1 MEDFSISEIP
11 LADCISDCTGSLAY
25 QGCSLRPVC
34 PLSELASPHGGFM
47 EPLSLAV
54 LLSED
59 GSSKR
64 RRGRRRRRR
73 KPGNKNQAPKENGRQ
88 PSSQEIERALSRFK
102 AEPRPMGIPKVI
114 DPPPKKVE
122 IRWKTNAV
130 PKPVQV
136 SAGKISCVPGE
147 FGFLPEERVQEI
159 AVQLEGMPISLEQAL
174 SLRAALNQ
182 EKSVYSHSKLMRR
195 SNEFSRRYDSGESV
209 ISLSKRF
216 DAPPVNTFRAV
227 LTGRGWT
234 KTRIKDTLNK
244 NPSKLNKRDREQFEL
259 AESVDRVSSVNQTET
274 QNAAEVFE
282 EILCDHFSSLGIR
295 FRKQDDLLNEQKR
308 SEGRAIITPDLLL
321 LDDVR
326 INGIPCAWIDAK
338 HFFGADL
345 KFPRKKTQKQVDR
358 YVAEYGQG
366 AIVYRHGF
374 CDGLRL
380 RGAVKLDSSPLDLQP
395 LEDFHENSRK
405 ADD

>member
-1 MEDFSISEIP
+1 M
-11 LADCISDCTGSLAY
+11 
-25 QGCSLRPVC
+25 
-34 PLSELASPHGGFM
+34 
-47 EPLSLAV
+47 
-54 LLSED
+54 SED
-59 GSSKR
+59 ESAKR

-73 KPGNKNQAPKENGRQ
+73 RPRKENNPPKENGKGAK
-88 PSSQEIERALSRFK
+88 SEEIERALARFT
-102 AEPRPMGIPKVI
+102 ANPRPMGIPKEI
-114 DPPPKKVE
+114 SPPPEKVE
-122 IRWKTNAV
+122 IKWKTKAV
-130 PKPVQV
+130 TKDVQRK
-136 SAGKISCVPGE
+136 AGKIACIPGE

-159 AVQLEGMPISLEQAL
+159 AAKLDGMPITLEQAL

-195 SNEFSRRYDSGESV
+195 SNELSRRYDSGESV
-209 ISLSKRF
+209 IALSKRF
-216 DAPPVNTFRAV
+216 DAPPVNTFRAI

-274 QNAAEVFE
+274 QTAAEVFE
-282 EILCDHFSSLGIR
+282 EILCSYFESVGIR
-295 FRKQDDLLNEQKR
+295 FRRQEELLKEQTKQ
-308 SEGRAIITPDLLL
+308 EGRAIITPDLLL

-326 INGIPCAWIDAK
+326 INGVPCAWIDAK

-345 KFPRKKTQKQVDR
+345 KFPKKKTQKQVDR

-366 AIVYRHGF
+366 ALVYRHGF

-380 RGAVKLDSSPLDLQP
+380 RGAIKLDSSPLDLKP
-395 LEDFHENSRK
+395 LEDFHENSK
-405 ADD
+405 S

>member
-1 MEDFSISEIP
+1 MSGEES
-11 LADCISDCTGSLAY
+11 A
-25 QGCSLRPVC
+25 
-34 PLSELASPHGGFM
+34 
-47 EPLSLAV
+47 
-54 LLSED
+54 
-59 GSSKR
+59 KR

-73 KPGNKNQAPKENGRQ
+73 HPRKENNPPKENGRGAK
-88 PSSQEIERALSRFK
+88 SEEIERALARFS
-102 AEPRPMGIPKVI
+102 ASPRPMGIPEEI
-114 DPPPKKVE
+114 NPPPEKVK
-122 IRWKTNAV
+122 IKWKTKAV
-130 PKPVQV
+130 TKEVQNR
-136 SAGKISCVPGE
+136 AGKIACIPGE

-159 AVQLEGMPISLEQAL
+159 AAKLDGMPITLEQAL

-195 SNEFSRRYDSGESV
+195 SNELSRRYDSGESV
-209 ISLSKRF
+209 IALSKRF
-216 DAPPVNTFRAV
+216 DAPPVNTFRAI

-274 QNAAEVFE
+274 QTAAEVFE
-282 EILCDHFSSLGIR
+282 EILCSYFESVGVR
-295 FRKQDDLLNEQKR
+295 FRRQEELLREQTKQ
-308 SEGRAIITPDLLL
+308 EGRAIITPDLLL

-326 INGIPCAWIDAK
+326 INGVPCAWIDAK

-345 KFPRKKTQKQVDR
+345 KFPKKKTQKQVDR

-366 AIVYRHGF
+366 ALVYRHGF

-380 RGAVKLDSSPLDLQP
+380 RGAIKLDSSPLDLKP
-395 LEDFHENSRK
+395 LEDFHENSK
-405 ADD
+405 S

>member
-1 MEDFSISEIP
+1 
-11 LADCISDCTGSLAY
+11 
-25 QGCSLRPVC
+25 
-34 PLSELASPHGGFM
+34 LSGEESA
-47 EPLSLAV
+47 
-54 LLSED
+54 
-59 GSSKR
+59 KR

-73 KPGNKNQAPKENGRQ
+73 HPRKENNPSKENGRGAK
-88 PSSQEIERALSRFK
+88 SEEIERALARFT
-102 AEPRPMGIPKVI
+102 ASPRPMGIPEEI
-114 DPPPKKVE
+114 NPPPEKVK
-122 IRWKTNAV
+122 IKWKTKAV
-130 PKPVQV
+130 TKEVQNR
-136 SAGKISCVPGE
+136 AGKIACIPGE

-159 AVQLEGMPISLEQAL
+159 AAKLDGMPITLEQAL

-195 SNEFSRRYDSGESV
+195 SNELSRRYDSGESV
-209 ISLSKRF
+209 IALSKRF
-216 DAPPVNTFRAV
+216 DAPPVNTFRAI

-274 QNAAEVFE
+274 QTAAEVFE
-282 EILCDHFSSLGIR
+282 EILCSYFESVGVR
-295 FRKQDDLLNEQKR
+295 FRRQEELLREQTKQ
-308 SEGRAIITPDLLL
+308 EGRAIITPDLLL

-326 INGIPCAWIDAK
+326 INGVPCAWIDAK

-345 KFPRKKTQKQVDR
+345 KFPKKKTQKQVDR

-366 AIVYRHGF
+366 ALVYRHGF

-380 RGAVKLDSSPLDLQP
+380 RGAIKLDSSPLDLKP
-395 LEDFHENSRK
+395 LEDFHENSK
-405 ADD
+405 S

>member
-1 MEDFSISEIP
+1 MGLLHLP
-11 LADCISDCTGSLAY
+11 C
-25 QGCSLRPVC
+25 
-34 PLSELASPHGGFM
+34 
-47 EPLSLAV
+47 

-59 GSSKR
+59 ESAKR

-73 KPGNKNQAPKENGRQ
+73 RPRKENNLPKENGRGAK
-88 PSSQEIERALSRFK
+88 SEEIERALARFT
-102 AEPRPMGIPKVI
+102 ANPRPMGIPKEI
-114 DPPPKKVE
+114 SPPPEKVE
-122 IRWKTNAV
+122 IKWKTKAV
-130 PKPVQV
+130 TKDVQRK
-136 SAGKISCVPGE
+136 AGKIACIPGE

-159 AVQLEGMPISLEQAL
+159 AAKLDGMPISLEQAL

-195 SNEFSRRYDSGESV
+195 SNELSRRYDSGESV
-209 ISLSKRF
+209 IALSKRF
-216 DAPPVNTFRAV
+216 DAPPVNTFRAI

-274 QNAAEVFE
+274 QTAAEVFE
-282 EILCDHFSSLGIR
+282 EILCSYFESVGIR
-295 FRKQDDLLNEQKR
+295 FRRQEELLKEQTKQ
-308 SEGRAIITPDLLL
+308 EGRAIITPDLLL

-326 INGIPCAWIDAK
+326 INGVPCAWIDAK

-345 KFPRKKTQKQVDR
+345 KFPKKKTQKQVDR

-366 AIVYRHGF
+366 ALVYRHGF

-380 RGAVKLDSSPLDLQP
+380 RGAIKLDSSPLALKT
-395 LEDFHENSRK
+395 LEDFHENSK
-405 ADD
+405 S

>member
-1 MEDFSISEIP
+1 MGLRY
-11 LADCISDCTGSLAY
+11 LA
-25 QGCSLRPVC
+25 R
-34 PLSELASPHGGFM
+34 PLSEDESA
-47 EPLSLAV
+47 
-54 LLSED
+54 
-59 GSSKR
+59 KR

-73 KPGNKNQAPKENGRQ
+73 RPRTEKNPPKGNGRGAK
-88 PSSQEIERALSRFK
+88 SEEIERALARFTVN
-102 AEPRPMGIPKVI
+102 PRPMGIPKEI
-114 DPPPKKVE
+114 NPPPEKVE
-122 IRWKTNAV
+122 IKWKTKAV
-130 PKPVQV
+130 TKEVQ
-136 SAGKISCVPGE
+136 SKAGKIACIPGE

-159 AVQLEGMPISLEQAL
+159 AAKLDGLPISLEQAL

-195 SNEFSRRYDSGESV
+195 SNELSRRYDSGESV
-209 ISLSKRF
+209 IALSKRF
-216 DAPPVNTFRAV
+216 DAPPVNTFRAI

-274 QNAAEVFE
+274 QTAAEVFE
-282 EILCDHFSSLGIR
+282 EILCSYFESVGVR
-295 FRKQDDLLNEQKR
+295 FRRQEELLREQTK

-345 KFPRKKTQKQVDR
+345 KFPKKKTQKQVDR
-358 YVAEYGQG
+358 YVTEYGQG
-366 AIVYRHGF
+366 ALVYRHGF

-380 RGAVKLDSSPLDLQP
+380 RGAIKLDSSPLDLKP
-395 LEDFHENSRK
+395 LEDFHENSK
-405 ADD
+405 S

>member
-1 MEDFSISEIP
+1 MGLLHLP
-11 LADCISDCTGSLAY
+11 C
-25 QGCSLRPVC
+25 
-34 PLSELASPHGGFM
+34 
-47 EPLSLAV
+47 

-59 GSSKR
+59 ESAKR

-73 KPGNKNQAPKENGRQ
+73 RPRKENNLPKENGKGAK
-88 PSSQEIERALSRFK
+88 SEEIERALARFT
-102 AEPRPMGIPKVI
+102 ANPRPMGIPKEI
-114 DPPPKKVE
+114 SPPPEKVE
-122 IRWKTNAV
+122 IKWKTKAV
-130 PKPVQV
+130 TKDVQRK
-136 SAGKISCVPGE
+136 AGKIACIPGE

-159 AVQLEGMPISLEQAL
+159 AAKLDGMPISLEQAL

-195 SNEFSRRYDSGESV
+195 SNELSRRYDSGESV
-209 ISLSKRF
+209 IALSKRF
-216 DAPPVNTFRAV
+216 DAPPVNTFRAI

-274 QNAAEVFE
+274 QTAAEVFE
-282 EILCDHFSSLGIR
+282 EILCSYFESVGIR
-295 FRKQDDLLNEQKR
+295 FRRQEELLKEQTKQ
-308 SEGRAIITPDLLL
+308 EGRAIITPDLLL

-326 INGIPCAWIDAK
+326 INGVPCAWIDAK

-345 KFPRKKTQKQVDR
+345 KFPKKKTQKQVDR

-366 AIVYRHGF
+366 ALVYRHGF

-380 RGAVKLDSSPLDLQP
+380 RGAIKLDSSPLDLKP
-395 LEDFHENSRK
+395 LEDFHENSK
-405 ADD
+405 S

>member
-1 MEDFSISEIP
+1 MGLLHLP
-11 LADCISDCTGSLAY
+11 W
-25 QGCSLRPVC
+25 
-34 PLSELASPHGGFM
+34 
-47 EPLSLAV
+47 

-59 GSSKR
+59 ESAKR

-73 KPGNKNQAPKENGRQ
+73 RPRKENNLPKENGRGAK
-88 PSSQEIERALSRFK
+88 SEEIERALARFT
-102 AEPRPMGIPKVI
+102 ANPRPMGIPKEI
-114 DPPPKKVE
+114 SPPPEKVE
-122 IRWKTNAV
+122 IKWKTKAV
-130 PKPVQV
+130 TKDVQRK
-136 SAGKISCVPGE
+136 AGKIACIPGE

-159 AVQLEGMPISLEQAL
+159 AAKLDGMPISLEQAL

-195 SNEFSRRYDSGESV
+195 SNELSRRYDSGESV
-209 ISLSKRF
+209 IALSKRF
-216 DAPPVNTFRAV
+216 DAPPVNTFRAI

-274 QNAAEVFE
+274 QTAAEVFE
-282 EILCDHFSSLGIR
+282 EILCSYFESIGIR
-295 FRKQDDLLNEQKR
+295 FRRQEELLKEQTKQ
-308 SEGRAIITPDLLL
+308 EGRAIITPDLLL

-326 INGIPCAWIDAK
+326 INGVPCAWIDAK

-345 KFPRKKTQKQVDR
+345 KFPKKKTQKQVDR

-366 AIVYRHGF
+366 ALVYRHGF

-380 RGAVKLDSSPLDLQP
+380 RGAIKLDSSPLDLKP
-395 LEDFHENSRK
+395 LEDFHENSK
-405 ADD
+405 S

>member
-1 MEDFSISEIP
+1 MSEEES
-11 LADCISDCTGSLAY
+11 A
-25 QGCSLRPVC
+25 
-34 PLSELASPHGGFM
+34 
-47 EPLSLAV
+47 
-54 LLSED
+54 
-59 GSSKR
+59 KR

-73 KPGNKNQAPKENGRQ
+73 HPRKENNPPKENGRGAK
-88 PSSQEIERALSRFK
+88 SEEIERALARFT
-102 AEPRPMGIPKVI
+102 ASPRPMGIPEEI
-114 DPPPKKVE
+114 NPPPEKVK
-122 IRWKTNAV
+122 IKWKTKAV
-130 PKPVQV
+130 TKEVQNR
-136 SAGKISCVPGE
+136 AGKIACIPGE

-159 AVQLEGMPISLEQAL
+159 AAKLDGMPITLEQAL

-195 SNEFSRRYDSGESV
+195 SNELSRRYDSGESV
-209 ISLSKRF
+209 IALSKRF
-216 DAPPVNTFRAV
+216 DAPPVNTFRAI

-274 QNAAEVFE
+274 QSAAEVFE
-282 EILCDHFSSLGIR
+282 EILCSYFESVGVR
-295 FRKQDDLLNEQKR
+295 FRRQEELLREQTKQ
-308 SEGRAIITPDLLL
+308 EGRAIITPDLLL

-326 INGIPCAWIDAK
+326 INGVPCAWIDAK

-345 KFPRKKTQKQVDR
+345 KFPKKKTQKQVDR

-366 AIVYRHGF
+366 ALVYRHGF

-380 RGAVKLDSSPLDLQP
+380 RGAIKLDSSPLDLKP
-395 LEDFHENSRK
+395 LEDFHENSK
-405 ADD
+405 S

>member
-1 MEDFSISEIP
+1 ME
-11 LADCISDCTGSLAY
+11 LQLLG
-25 QGCSLRPVC
+25 R
-34 PLSELASPHGGFM
+34 
-47 EPLSLAV
+47 

-59 GSSKR
+59 ESAKR

-73 KPGNKNQAPKENGRQ
+73 PRKEKETSKGNGKGAKSED
-88 PSSQEIERALSRFK
+88 IERALSRFS
-102 AEPRPMGIPKVI
+102 AIPRPMGIPDEI
-114 DPPPKKVE
+114 NPPPEKKE
-122 IRWKTNAV
+122 IKWKTKAV
-130 PKPVQV
+130 TKETQNK
-136 SAGKISCVPGE
+136 AGKIACIPGE

-159 AVQLEGMPISLEQAL
+159 ADLLEELPISLEQAL

-195 SNEFSRRYDSGESV
+195 SNELSRRYDGGESV

-216 DAPPVNTFRAV
+216 DAPPVNTFRAI

-274 QNAAEVFE
+274 QTAAEVFE
-282 EILCDHFSSLGIR
+282 EILCDHFESLGVR
-295 FRKQDDLLNEQKR
+295 FRRQEDLLKEQTR
-308 SEGRAIITPDLLL
+308 QEGRAIITPDLLL

-326 INGIPCAWIDAK
+326 INGVPCAWIDAK

-345 KFPRKKTQKQVDR
+345 KFPKKKTQKQVDR

-366 AIVYRHGF
+366 ALVYRHGF
-374 CDGLRL
+374 CDGLRI
-380 RGAVKLDSSPLDLQP
+380 RGAVKLDSSPLNLKP
-395 LEDFHENSRK
+395 LEEFHENSRS
-405 ADD
+405 

>member
-1 MEDFSISEIP
+1 MSEEES
-11 LADCISDCTGSLAY
+11 A
-25 QGCSLRPVC
+25 
-34 PLSELASPHGGFM
+34 
-47 EPLSLAV
+47 
-54 LLSED
+54 
-59 GSSKR
+59 KR

-73 KPGNKNQAPKENGRQ
+73 HPRKENNPPKEKGRGAK
-88 PSSQEIERALSRFK
+88 SEEIERALARFT
-102 AEPRPMGIPKVI
+102 ASPRPMGMPEEIN
-114 DPPPKKVE
+114 PPPEKVK
-122 IRWKTNAV
+122 IKWKTKAV
-130 PKPVQV
+130 TKEVQIR
-136 SAGKISCVPGE
+136 AGKIACIPGE

-159 AVQLEGMPISLEQAL
+159 AAKLDGMPITLEQAL

-195 SNEFSRRYDSGESV
+195 SNELSRRYDSGESV
-209 ISLSKRF
+209 IALSKRF
-216 DAPPVNTFRAV
+216 DAPPVNTFRAI

-274 QNAAEVFE
+274 QTAAEVFE
-282 EILCDHFSSLGIR
+282 EILCSYFESVGVR
-295 FRKQDDLLNEQKR
+295 FRRQEELLREQTKQ
-308 SEGRAIITPDLLL
+308 EGRAIITPDLLL

-326 INGIPCAWIDAK
+326 INGVPCAWIDAK

-345 KFPRKKTQKQVDR
+345 KFPKKKTQKQVDR

-366 AIVYRHGF
+366 ALVYRHGF

-380 RGAVKLDSSPLDLQP
+380 RGAIKLDSSPLDLKP
-395 LEDFHENSRK
+395 LEDFHENSK
-405 ADD
+405 S

>member
-1 MEDFSISEIP
+1 M
-11 LADCISDCTGSLAY
+11 
-25 QGCSLRPVC
+25 
-34 PLSELASPHGGFM
+34 
-47 EPLSLAV
+47 
-54 LLSED
+54 SED
-59 GSSKR
+59 ESAKR

-73 KPGNKNQAPKENGRQ
+73 RPRKENNLPKENGKGAK
-88 PSSQEIERALSRFK
+88 SEEIERALARFT
-102 AEPRPMGIPKVI
+102 ANPRPMGIPKEI
-114 DPPPKKVE
+114 SPPPEKVE
-122 IRWKTNAV
+122 IKWKTKAV
-130 PKPVQV
+130 TKDVQRK
-136 SAGKISCVPGE
+136 AGKIACIPGE

-159 AVQLEGMPISLEQAL
+159 AAKLDGMPISLEQAL

-195 SNEFSRRYDSGESV
+195 SNELSRRYDSGESV
-209 ISLSKRF
+209 IALSKRF
-216 DAPPVNTFRAV
+216 DAPPVNTFRAI

-274 QNAAEVFE
+274 QTAAEVFE
-282 EILCDHFSSLGIR
+282 EILCSYFESVGIR
-295 FRKQDDLLNEQKR
+295 FRRQEELLKEQTKQ
-308 SEGRAIITPDLLL
+308 EGRAIITPDLLL

-326 INGIPCAWIDAK
+326 INGVPCAWIDAK

-345 KFPRKKTQKQVDR
+345 KFPKKKTQKQVDR

-366 AIVYRHGF
+366 ALVYRHGF

-380 RGAVKLDSSPLDLQP
+380 RGAIKLDSSPLDLKP
-395 LEDFHENSRK
+395 LEDFHENSK
-405 ADD
+405 S